1 MIEGVV
7 NEWTEAVITLA
18 VRGPSGQTA
27 QVDVVVDT
35 GFSDFLFLPSSFVS
49 ELELVNP
56 ARQDYILADGSR
68 STVDVYNVWAL
79 WDGRWKR
86 VETGVSD
93 AIPLVGM
100 LMLEGHD
107 LNIEVE
113 VGGRVAIRA
122 RE

>member
-7 NEWTEAVITLA
+7 NEWTEAVVTLA
-18 VRGPSGQTA
+18 ARGPSGRTA

-35 GFSDFLFLPSSFVS
+35 GFSDFLFLPPSLVS
-49 ELELVNP
+49 ELELSNETS
-56 ARQDYILADGSR
+56 QDYVLADGSM
-68 STVDVYNVWAL
+68 TKVDIYDIWAL
-79 WDGRWKR
+79 WDGRWID
-86 VETGVSD
+86 VVAGVTDST
-93 AIPLVGM
+93 PLVGM

-113 VGGRVAIRA
+113 VGGRVTIRA

>member
-7 NEWTEAVITLA
+7 NEWTEAVVTLA
-18 VRGPSGQTA
+18 ARGPSGRIA

-35 GFSDFLFLPSSFVS
+35 GFSDFLFLPPSLVS
-49 ELELVNP
+49 ELELSNETS
-56 ARQDYILADGSR
+56 QDYVLADGSM
-68 STVDVYNVWAL
+68 TKVDIYDIWAL
-79 WDGRWKR
+79 WDGRWID
-86 VETGVSD
+86 VVAGVTDST
-93 AIPLVGM
+93 PLVGM

-113 VGGRVAIRA
+113 VGGRVTIRA